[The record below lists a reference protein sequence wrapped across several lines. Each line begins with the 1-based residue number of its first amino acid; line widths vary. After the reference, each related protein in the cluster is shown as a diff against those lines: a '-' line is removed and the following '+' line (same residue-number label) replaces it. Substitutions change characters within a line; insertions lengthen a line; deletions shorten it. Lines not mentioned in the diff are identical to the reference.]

1 MKRTMKTTF
10 FITML
15 ALWLP
20 AQAAPLNDTGIAWS
34 GQYPTGDAATCI
46 APAGQDCF
54 QGRDKARADGTLA
67 KTGHSA
73 YDVNPVIGAYP
84 NGFDYTKI
92 AHDGTALPPAAALGT
107 GADDWACTRDNVTGL
122 IWEIKTAG
130 GLRGQAHSYTW
141 YDHFSPD
148 GGLGTEDG
156 GTCDTPGRCDTEK
169 YVADVNAAGLC
180 GAADWRMP
188 TARELE
194 GIADMGRAAPAIDPL
209 FFINTPLT
217 DFWSASPSAAGH
229 QFAWLVNFSTGMA
242 IGGGLRSAAYP
253 VRLVRKAP

>member
-122 IWEIKTAG
+122 LWSLQTPMIANWNQATAPTYPDA
-130 GLRGQAHSYTW
+130 GQNSAS
-141 YDHFSPD
+141 
-148 GGLGTEDG
+148 
-156 GTCDTPGRCDTEK
+156 RCG
-169 YVADVNAAGLC
+169 YASG
-180 GAADWRMP
+180 WRLP
-188 TARELE
+188 TRRELLSIVHR
-194 GIADMGRAAPAIDPL
+194 GAYSPAVDSAYFPVTVSDSHWTADEYKP
-209 FFINTPLT
+209 NTT
-217 DFWSASPSAAGH
+217 G
-229 QFAWLVNFSTGMA
+229 AWLVYLKDGTTVTEPKADPHF
-242 IGGGLRSAAYP
+242 I
-253 VRLVRKAP
+253 RLVRSLP